1 MILTNHNDKGAD
13 DDIAAANEL
22 LETSG
27 VDLTIKDSTINLKTE
42 TKSRQNLD
50 VSAKTNEAS
59 SSKGKYQVTKE
70 NKILQQIFITF
81 LHVWKTKF
89 Q

>member
-27 VDLTIKDSTINLKTE
+27 VDLTIKDSTSKP
-42 TKSRQNLD
+42 RQNQD
-50 VSAKTNEAS
+50 KTWTYAPKPTRQAPARAK
-59 SSKGKYQVTKE
+59 
-70 NKILQQIFITF
+70 IRLQR
-81 LHVWKTKF
+81 KTKYF
-89 Q
+89 SRFS